1 VAEPASADGAL
12 GAEPTKPA
20 FYALRTGGWR
30 DYWTL
35 LHPPY
40 TAWHL
45 SYVVIGASV
54 APAFDGPR
62 LGASVLGFFL
72 GVGVCAHALDELRGR
87 PLRTRIPGSVLWT
100 LALLALAGAVAL
112 GVLGAVRVSWWLLA
126 FVAFGAFVVIAYNL
140 ELFRGAFHSDVWFAL
155 AWGAFPALTG
165 SFAQDGTLS
174 VAAVLVAGACLALSA
189 AQRILS
195 TPVRNLR
202 RNVASVRG
210 ELIRRDGTVER
221 VDEAA
226 LRRAPEAALRALA
239 GAVCLIALGLV
250 AARLIAS

>member
-1 VAEPASADGAL
+1 VAEPASADRAI

-54 APAFDGPR
+54 APAFNGPR

-72 GVGVCAHALDELRGR
+72 GVGICAHALDELRGR
-87 PLRTRIPGSVLWT
+87 PLRTRIPAPVLWT
-100 LALLALAGAVAL
+100 FASVALAGAVAL
-112 GVLGAVRVSWWLLA
+112 GVLGAIRVSWWLLA
-126 FVAFGAFVVIAYNL
+126 FVAFGAFIVVAYNL
-140 ELFRGAFHSDVWFAL
+140 ELFRGVFHGDVWFAL

-165 SFAQDGTLS
+165 SFAQDGRLDAAALL
-174 VAAVLVAGACLALSA
+174 VAAACFALSA
-189 AQRILS
+189 TQRILS
-195 TPVRNLR
+195 TPVRHLR

-210 ELIRRDGTVER
+210 EMVRTDGTVEP

-226 LRRAPEAALRALA
+226 LRRAPEAALRALT
-239 GAVCLIALGLV
+239 GAVCLLALGLV
-250 AARLIAS
+250 AARLIAA